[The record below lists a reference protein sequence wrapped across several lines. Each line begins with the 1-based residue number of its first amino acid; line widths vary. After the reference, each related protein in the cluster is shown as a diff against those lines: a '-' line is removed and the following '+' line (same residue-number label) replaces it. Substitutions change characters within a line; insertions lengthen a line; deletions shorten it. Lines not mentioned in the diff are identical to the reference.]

1 MVLFGKKISNKE
13 ILISISG
20 IIIFVILFILVLQLF
35 QSEIEKTPVV
45 NLDQDEKSKDHIL
58 IKLQISNID
67 PVKGD
72 VQIRVIPIP
81 VGIYSN
87 DSMTLSRDVKF
98 YTNSISGN
106 TEYSFS
112 KGSMIN
118 PFEVTVDM
126 FDGYLMKYPYDKHSA
141 YFNLYVAT
149 PGKDSIGNILYDE
162 IPIIKETNFLTSIT
176 GYRIDSVKEI
186 EHSGGYTGLL
196 IKIERTFAV
205 KLFAGFIMLI
215 FWLISISIVLVM
227 FSIVVRK
234 RKIDFSMFAF
244 LTAML
249 FALPALRNMQPFI
262 PSIGCYS
269 DYISF
274 FWAEGIVAIALVVSV
289 VTWLRRPGEK
299 QV

>member
-1 MVLFGKKISNKE
+1 
-13 ILISISG
+13 
-20 IIIFVILFILVLQLF
+20 
-35 QSEIEKTPVV
+35 
-45 NLDQDEKSKDHIL
+45 
-58 IKLQISNID
+58 
-67 PVKGD
+67 
-72 VQIRVIPIP
+72 
-81 VGIYSN
+81 
-87 DSMTLSRDVKF
+87 
-98 YTNSISGN
+98 
-106 TEYSFS
+106 
-112 KGSMIN
+112 MIN

-149 PGKDSIGNILYDE
+149 PGKDSVGNILYDE
-162 IPIIKETNFLTSIT
+162 IPIIKETNFLTSIN
-176 GYRIDSVKEI
+176 GYRIGSVQEI

-196 IKIERTFAV
+196 IKMERTYAV
-205 KLFAGFIMLI
+205 KMFAGFIMLI
-215 FWLISISIVLVM
+215 FWLISLSIVLVM
-227 FSIVVRK
+227 FSIVLRK
-234 RKIDFSMFAF
+234 RKIEFSMFAF

-289 VTWLRRPGEK
+289 LTWLRRPGEK

>member
-13 ILISISG
+13 IFITISG
-20 IIIFVILFILVLQLF
+20 IILFVILFILVLQLF

-67 PVKGD
+67 PVKSD

-149 PGKDSIGNILYDE
+149 PGKDSVGNILYDE
-162 IPIIKETNFLTSIT
+162 IPIIKETNFLTSIN
-176 GYRIDSVKEI
+176 GYRIDSVQEI

-196 IKIERTFAV
+196 IKMERTYAV
-205 KLFAGFIMLI
+205 KMFAGFIMLI

-289 VTWLRRPGEK
+289 VTWLGRPGEK
-299 QV
+299 QD

>member
-13 ILISISG
+13 IFITISG
-20 IIIFVILFILVLQLF
+20 ITLFVILFVLVLQLF

-149 PGKDSIGNILYDE
+149 PGKDSVGNILYDE
-162 IPIIKETNFLTSIT
+162 IPIIKETNFLTSIN
-176 GYRIDSVKEI
+176 GYRIGSVQEI

-196 IKIERTFAV
+196 IKMERTYAV
-205 KLFAGFIMLI
+205 KMFAGFIMLI
-215 FWLISISIVLVM
+215 FWLITLSIVLVM
-227 FSIVVRK
+227 FSIVLRK
-234 RKIDFSMFAF
+234 RKIEFSMFAF

-289 VTWLRRPGEK
+289 LTWLRRPGEK

>member
-1 MVLFGKKISNKE
+1 MILFGKKISNKE